1 MSTREEIEKH
11 IGNGKKLMAIKV
23 YRDITGLGL
32 RESKDAVDAFIREG
46 RWSTQAN
53 RALAL
58 PRRSATPQTPEVSL
72 DSVVAYIQKQSKIGA
87 IKELRQLTGL
97 GLKESKEAVEMYM
110 QQRRWPPS
118 IAAKVRVEQPE
129 ATSATSKLDEA
140 EVLARRGQKLRAI
153 KALRSVVRVPLK
165 EAKDAVES
173 FMDNGCWPQ
182 SIHAGLAGSGF
193 SRRAASLA
201 DLGGAEPGKACSS
214 TTTAG
219 HASATPTPVTSRPP
233 VTTPRKQARPQQ
245 ARPKP
250 TRKPIDPE
258 AAAAMAVLGE
268 HLSGCTID
276 YFYAVKRD
284 FMPGYL
290 ALVGDR
296 GYFLTKRFSHWEV
309 DGEFAKSEGVEAEV
323 RLSFSQVTL
332 CLRAGFLPHTF
343 TGLDEATAKK
353 VVAIL
358 SPDS

>member
-1 MSTREEIEKH
+1 MENTVSTREEIEKH

-53 RALAL
+53 RAL
-58 PRRSATPQTPEVSL
+58 RSATPQTPEVSL

-110 QQRRWPPS
+110 HQRRWPPS

-129 ATSATSKLDEA
+129 ATSATSKLYEA

-201 DLGGAEPGKACSS
+201 DSVVAEPRESCSS

-233 VTTPRKQARPQQ
+233 VPTPRKQARPKQ
-245 ARPKP
+245 ARKP
-250 TRKPIDPE
+250 VDPE
-258 AAAAMAVLGE
+258 ATAAMAVLGE
-268 HLSGCTID
+268 HLPGCTID
-276 YFYAVKRD
+276 HFYAVKRD